1 MSKQLSLRKI
11 KKMQKKV
18 TLNQMKWTDSKEHL
32 TYDKLVKRLIDH
44 IKSSKEFYKGLAG
57 KTTQSIYTDPTKEID
72 FPVPASIFDR
82 SNNYRAEYEFE
93 TDAFLYTLREV
104 SVTHKLGC
112 SFSTDMEILGIGVAG
127 NKDGNSYMVG
137 KFIYPVDISLKCLK
151 SSIDEERP
159 KALAKFKKVALK
171 AGY

>member
-11 KKMQKKV
+11 KKIQKKV

-44 IKSSKEFYKGLAG
+44 IKSSKEWYKGLAG
-57 KTTQSIYTDPTKEID
+57 KITQSIYTDPTKEID

-82 SNNYRAEYEFE
+82 GNNYRADYEFE

-137 KFIYPVDISLKCLK
+137 KFIYPVDISLKSLK
-151 SSIDEERP
+151 SAIDEERP

>member
-1 MSKQLSLRKI
+1 MSKQPSLKKI
-11 KKMQKKV
+11 KKIQKKV
-18 TLNQMKWTDSKEHL
+18 TLNHMKWTDSEEYL

-44 IKSSKEFYKGLAG
+44 IKSSKEWYKGLAG

-82 SNNYRAEYEFE
+82 DNNYRADYEFE

-112 SFSTDMEILGIGVAG
+112 SFSTDMEILGIDVAG

-137 KFIYPVDISLKCLK
+137 KFIYPVDISLKSLT
-151 SSIDEERP
+151 SAIDEERP
-159 KALAKFKKVALK
+159 NALAKFTKVALK

>member
-1 MSKQLSLRKI
+1 MSKQLSLKKI
-11 KKMQKKV
+11 KKIQEKV
-18 TLNQMKWTDSKEHL
+18 TLNHMKWTDSKEYP

-44 IKSSKEFYKGLAG
+44 IKSSKEWYKGLAG

-82 SNNYRAEYEFE
+82 DNNYRADYEFE

-112 SFSTDMEILGIGVAG
+112 SFSTDMEILGIDVAG

-137 KFIYPVDISLKCLK
+137 KFIYPVDISLKSLT
-151 SSIDEERP
+151 SAIDEERP
-159 KALAKFKKVALK
+159 NALAKFTKAALK

>member
-11 KKMQKKV
+11 KKIQKKV
-18 TLNQMKWTDSKEHL
+18 ALNHMKWTDSKEYL

-44 IKSSKEFYKGLAG
+44 IKSSKEWYKGLAG
-57 KTTQSIYTDPTKEID
+57 KTAQSIYTEPTKEID

-82 SNNYRAEYEFE
+82 DNNYRADYEFE

-112 SFSTDMEILGIGVAG
+112 SFSTDMEILGIGVSG

-137 KFIYPVDISLKCLK
+137 KFIYPVDISLKSLK
-151 SSIDEERP
+151 SAIDEERP
-159 KALAKFKKVALK
+159 TALAKFKKIALK